1 MSIRLMFV
9 DGPVGSGK
17 EYFIESFIGSLKSN
31 RPELSIVTW
40 DASDFV
46 MKATPLMTKCKCVKD
61 TTDSERVNEIYEGHK
76 ELISQAAKLF
86 SSSENQVDLLI
97 VKRSILTTLSVNL
110 WEDTKQEQREFMA
123 TDFSRYVKLTLEEF
137 NIESLF
143 VRIDVDVPGVT
154 RGVNILLSRLAECMT
169 EIEVDVE
176 WLYTILNTYRRDHE
190 LAAKSFT
197 YNDAF
202 SSSES
207 DMVVKRYFK
216 SLTSEVY

>member
-1 MSIRLMFV
+1 
-9 DGPVGSGK
+9 
-17 EYFIESFIGSLKSN
+17 
-31 RPELSIVTW
+31 
-40 DASDFV
+40 
-46 MKATPLMTKCKCVKD
+46 MK
-61 TTDSERVNEIYEGHK
+61 IYEGHK
-76 ELISQAAKLF
+76 ELISQAAKLL

-110 WEDTKQEQREFMA
+110 WEDTKQEQREFIA